1 MSNRATRLQCAFPAL
16 ALMLLA
22 MPALAAGERPALI
35 GVSSI
40 RIANYGSPSVL
51 LEGRDKVGPIIG
63 ELNAL
68 RRKPW
73 QSGDTKLAC
82 YSTLVVM
89 SGKKILG
96 TFRIRPEHII
106 EREGAKGVPIYSLAI
121 DAGEIP
127 RIGKLLTEIPPAKD
141 CD

>member
-1 MSNRATRLQCAFPAL
+1 MRNAVASAVL
-16 ALMLLA
+16 ACLVLPGGA
-22 MPALAAGERPALI
+22 AAAGQRPALT

-73 QSGDTKLAC
+73 QGGDTRLAC

-89 SGKKILG
+89 SGKKTLG
-96 TFRIRPEHII
+96 TFRIRPEHIV
-106 EREGAKGVPIYSLAI
+106 EREGAKGVPIFSLAI
-121 DAGEIP
+121 EEGEIP
-127 RIGKLLTEIPPAKD
+127 RLSKLLTEIPPAKD
-141 CD
+141 CN

>member
-1 MSNRATRLQCAFPAL
+1 MRAAVAIAVL
-16 ALMLLA
+16 AGLFL
-22 MPALAAGERPALI
+22 PDGAAAADQRPALI

-73 QSGDTKLAC
+73 QGGDTRLAC

-89 SGKKILG
+89 SGKKTLG
-96 TFRIRPEHII
+96 TFRIRPEHIV
-106 EREGAKGVPIYSLAI
+106 EREGTKGLSIYSLALEP
-121 DAGEIP
+121 GEIP
-127 RIGKLLTEIPPAKD
+127 KLGKLLTEIPPAKD
-141 CD
+141 CN

>member
-1 MSNRATRLQCAFPAL
+1 LTRGAVAIAVLSCLVLPGG
-16 ALMLLA
+16 
-22 MPALAAGERPALI
+22 AAAADQRPALT
-35 GVSSI
+35 GVSSV

-73 QSGDTKLAC
+73 QGGDTKLAC

-89 SGKKILG
+89 SGKKTLG
-96 TFRIRPEHII
+96 TFRIRPEHIV
-106 EREGAKGVPIYSLAI
+106 EREGAKGIPIYSLAI
-121 DAGEIP
+121 DTGEIP

-141 CD
+141 CN

>member
-1 MSNRATRLQCAFPAL
+1 MTRGAAAIAVL
-16 ALMLLA
+16 AGLSLPGSA
-22 MPALAAGERPALI
+22 AAGDHRPALV

-73 QSGDTKLAC
+73 QGGDTKLAC

-89 SGKKILG
+89 SGKKTLG
-96 TFRIRPEHII
+96 TFRIRPEHIV

-127 RIGKLLTEIPPAKD
+127 RIGKLLSEIPPAKD
-141 CD
+141 CN

>member
-1 MSNRATRLQCAFPAL
+1 MTRSAVAVAAL
-16 ALMLLA
+16 ACLVL
-22 MPALAAGERPALI
+22 PVGAAAADQRPVLT

-51 LEGRDKVGPIIG
+51 LEGRDKVGPIVG

-73 QSGDTKLAC
+73 QGGDTKLAC

-89 SGKKILG
+89 SGKKTLG
-96 TFRIRPEHII
+96 TFRIRPEHIV
-106 EREGAKGVPIYSLAI
+106 EREGAKGLPIYNLALE
-121 DAGEIP
+121 AGEIP
-127 RIGKLLTEIPPAKD
+127 RLSKLLMEIPPAKD
-141 CD
+141 CI

>member
-1 MSNRATRLQCAFPAL
+1 LTRGAVAIAVLSGLVLPG
-16 ALMLLA
+16 
-22 MPALAAGERPALI
+22 AAAAADQRPALT
-35 GVSSI
+35 GVSSV

-73 QSGDTKLAC
+73 QGGDTRLAC

-89 SGKKILG
+89 SGKKTLG
-96 TFRIRPEHII
+96 TFRIRPEHIV

-141 CD
+141 CN